1 MKCYLK
7 ESKLIENK
15 HNRVQQRIKKK
26 REMNK
31 LKKNEEIFPPSTEQL
46 ILLYRVRR
54 GSPADPEAI
63 LKGK

>member
-26 REMNK
+26 TEMNK

-54 GSPADPEAI
+54 GSLADPEAI

>member
-1 MKCYLK
+1 MKINTTECNK
-7 ESKLIENK
+7 EL
-15 HNRVQQRIKKK
+15 KKK
-26 REMNK
+26 EMNK